1 MEKRKYIFCII
12 VIILIISILIYIK
25 NVNIKEKNE
34 IDNTV
39 KIDKIKENEEKYN
52 VYDKNT
58 NELII
63 ENISKDQI
71 QLYKDNTDY
80 NPSGL

>member
-71 QLYKDNTDY
+71 QLYKDNPDY

>member
-39 KIDKIKENEEKYN
+39 KMDTIKENEEKYN

-71 QLYKDNTDY
+71 QLYKDNPDY

>member
-39 KIDKIKENEEKYN
+39 KIDEIKEDKEKYN

-71 QLYKDNTDY
+71 QLYKDNPDY

>member
-25 NVNIKEKNE
+25 NVTIKEKNE
-34 IDNTV
+34 INNTV
-39 KIDKIKENEEKYN
+39 KIDEIKEEEKYN

-58 NELII
+58 NKLII

-71 QLYKDNTDY
+71 QLYKDNPDY

>member
-1 MEKRKYIFCII
+1 MKKK
-12 VIILIISILIYIK
+12 VVSIILIISMLIYIK
-25 NVNIKEKNE
+25 NINIEEKNE
-34 IDNTV
+34 IDNTL
-39 KIDKIKENEEKYN
+39 KIDEIKENEEKYN

-58 NELII
+58 NELIV

-71 QLYKDNTDY
+71 QLYKDNPDY

>member
-25 NVNIKEKNE
+25 NVTIKEKNE

-39 KIDKIKENEEKYN
+39 KIDEIKEEEKYN

-58 NELII
+58 NKLII

-71 QLYKDNTDY
+71 QLYKDNPDY

>member
-1 MEKRKYIFCII
+1 MEKIKYIFCII
-12 VIILIISILIYIK
+12 VIIFIISILIYIK

-71 QLYKDNTDY
+71 QLYKDNPDY

>member
-39 KIDKIKENEEKYN
+39 KIDKIKENEEKY
-52 VYDKNT
+52 K
-58 NELII
+58 
-63 ENISKDQI
+63 
-71 QLYKDNTDY
+71 
-80 NPSGL
+80 

>member
-25 NVNIKEKNE
+25 NVTIKEKNE

-39 KIDKIKENEEKYN
+39 KIDEIKEEKYN

-58 NELII
+58 NKLII

-71 QLYKDNTDY
+71 QLYKDNPDY